1 MDIFRLNCYDKRV
14 FFGILKI
21 ISGGVR
27 VMTEFVNMW
36 KNFIN
41 FSDRTTRRGYW
52 MAFLFVVI
60 FAVVISI
67 IAVATGLEFLSWI
80 FSAAIFIPSLSMQVR
95 RLRDAGRFWLWIFVP
110 IVGFI
115 FLFMPSVPDD
125 GVPVV

>member
-1 MDIFRLNCYDKRV
+1 
-14 FFGILKI
+14 
-21 ISGGVR
+21 
-27 VMTEFVNMW
+27 MTEFVNMW